1 MTNYYDTKVVKCKWR
16 ELVRFSAEGK
26 IFKGVTCHNPDAI
39 RDMKNGAECP
49 FHGNAK
55 ADTCDYFER
64 KEVLCENS

>member
-1 MTNYYDTKVVKCKWR
+1 MTMNDYYDTKVVKCKWR
-16 ELVRFSAEGK
+16 E
-26 IFKGVTCHNPDAI
+26 GVTCHNPDAI

-55 ADTCDYFER
+55 ADTCNYFER